1 VTASEM
7 YYEEIRKETFPE
19 LDTNCFI
26 RKPIANEDLI
36 QRVRKV
42 LKIQ

>member
-1 VTASEM
+1 LNILS
-7 YYEEIRKETFPE
+7 EEIRKEAFPE

-26 RKPIANEDLI
+26 RKPVANEELVKGVKDI
-36 QRVRKV
+36 